1 MNTSKKEYM
10 DQLFRQILDYLID
23 KVNSEESKKKIQQKL
38 LDPMIDYIG
47 RRLYPYV
54 LIVSFCFVILI
65 LILFFMIWNK

>member
-23 KVNSEESKKKIQQKL
+23 KFNSEESKKKIQQKL